1 MFRVQRIGEV
11 VRQGSL
17 GRLRQAAIRNAQLNA
32 AVRAL
37 LPAWLDGSEVEAVL
51 DAWGILRLRAPLA
64 QSRTVRQIL
73 PLLAERLA
81 SFGVRS
87 VRLEQHP

>member
-1 MFRVQRIGEV
+1 MQRISEV

-17 GRLRQAAIRNAQLNA
+17 GRLLQATLRNAQLNA

-37 LPAWLDGSEVEAVL
+37 LPAWLDGSKVEAVL

-64 QSRTVRQIL
+64 QALTVRQIL
-73 PLLAERLA
+73 PLLAGRLA
-81 SFGVRS
+81 VFGVRS